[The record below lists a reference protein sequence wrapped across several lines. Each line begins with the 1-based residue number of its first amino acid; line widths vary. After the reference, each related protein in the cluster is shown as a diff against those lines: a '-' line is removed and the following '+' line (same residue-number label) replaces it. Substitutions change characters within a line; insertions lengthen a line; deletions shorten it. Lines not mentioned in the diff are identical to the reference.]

1 MTAHAVETKETG
13 RLGPRPLPMHL
24 SLAAMLWG
32 TSRVALPMSSAVWT
46 ALPPPWSDLSARAAA
61 CDQAALAGALDRE
74 IARRSDRFLAGLKRY
89 RDHPYRRDLADPP
102 SILDDGATRLL
113 DYGGDGLPV
122 LFVPSL
128 VNRWY
133 VLDLARDNSLARWLT
148 GQGIR
153 PLIVDWGAPD
163 PLARGFGLTE
173 MIAGRLERALD
184 AATCLAGGP
193 VKVVGYCMGGLLAT
207 ALAVRRPDR
216 VAALA
221 LLATPWDF
229 HAHSPAEAQRLA
241 AAYRLWQPGIAL
253 LGELPVDAIQML
265 FASLDP
271 FLALDKFSR
280 LAGMAADDPRVEAFV
295 ALEDWLNDGVA
306 LPARVAEEC
315 LVGWYGENRTAR
327 RQWRVAGE
335 VVDPAALD
343 LPSLHLIPANDRIVP
358 PESARALAVAMPGA
372 EVATPPLGHIGMVVS
387 ARGRREVWPKLAA
400 WLAG

>member
-1 MTAHAVETKETG
+1 MT
-13 RLGPRPLPMHL
+13 
-24 SLAAMLWG
+24 
-32 TSRVALPMSSAVWT
+32 
-46 ALPPPWSDLSARAAA
+46 LPPPWSDLSARAAA
-61 CDQAALAGALDRE
+61 SDPAELAGALDRE
-74 IARRSDRFLAGLKRY
+74 IARRSDRFFAGLRRY
-89 RDHPYRRDLADPP
+89 RDHPFRRALADPP

-113 DYGGDGLPV
+113 DYGEKGRPV

-133 VLDLARDNSLARWLT
+133 VLDLARNNSLARWLT
-148 GQGIR
+148 GQGVR

-163 PLARGFGLTE
+163 AHSRGFGLTE

-184 AATCLAGGP
+184 TATDLAGGP

-207 ALAVRRPDR
+207 ALATRRPDR
-216 VAALA
+216 VAGLA

-229 HAHSPAEAQRLA
+229 HAHSPTEAQRLA
-241 AAYRLWQPGIAL
+241 AAYRLWQPGVAL

-271 FLALDKFSR
+271 FLALDKFTR
-280 LAGMAADDPRVEAFV
+280 LAGMSAEDPRVEAFV

-327 RQWRVAGE
+327 REWRVAGE
-335 VVDPAALD
+335 IVDPSALD
-343 LPSLHLIPANDRIVP
+343 MPSLHLIPANDRIVP
-358 PESARALAVAMPGA
+358 PESARALAAAMPGA
-372 EVATPPLGHIGMVVS
+372 AVATPPLGHIGMVVS
-387 ARGRREVWPKLAA
+387 SRGRREVWPKLAS
-400 WLAG
+400 WLVG